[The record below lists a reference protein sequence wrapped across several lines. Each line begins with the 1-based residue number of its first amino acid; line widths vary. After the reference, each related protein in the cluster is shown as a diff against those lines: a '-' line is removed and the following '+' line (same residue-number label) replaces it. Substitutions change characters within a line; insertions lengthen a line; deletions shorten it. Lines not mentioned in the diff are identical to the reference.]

1 MKTKDVVIGQIYLV
15 KVSAKLQR
23 VRLIKSSNYGG
34 WVGINLATGR
44 EIRIKTAAKLRS
56 LV

>member
-1 MKTKDVVIGQIYLV
+1 MKAKDVVIGQIYLV

-23 VRLIKSSNYGG
+23 VRLIKRSNYGG
-34 WVGINLATGR
+34 WVGMNLATGR

>member
-44 EIRIKTAAKLRS
+44 EIRIKTAAKLRT